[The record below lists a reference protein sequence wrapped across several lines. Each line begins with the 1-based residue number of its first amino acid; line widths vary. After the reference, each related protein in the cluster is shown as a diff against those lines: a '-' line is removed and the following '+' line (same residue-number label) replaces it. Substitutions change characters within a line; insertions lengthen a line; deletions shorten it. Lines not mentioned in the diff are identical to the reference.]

1 MLVAAAVCPCPP
13 LLVPEVAAG
22 AAPELDTARAA
33 CADALGVLAAAR
45 PDLLVVV
52 GPAEQSGRGVHAE
65 GTRGSFRGF
74 GVDVDVRLG
83 ADGGVG
89 VGVRLDAD
97 GGAGVGVRPG
107 ADVAGGVDVRPRA
120 DHGEG
125 QPRPLPTSLAVAAWL
140 LERTGW
146 SDAPIEG
153 LGVGEPLEPER
164 CIQTGR
170 EIAGRAERVA
180 LLVMGDAS
188 ACRTLKAPGY
198 LDERAAPFDAEVAR
212 ALGAAD
218 VAALRALD
226 AESAYELKAS
236 GRAPWQVLAGAA
248 EEAGLGGSLL
258 YEDAPYGVGYV
269 VAAWS

>member
-13 LLVPEVAAG
+13 LLVPPVAAG
-22 AAPELDTARAA
+22 AAPELDGARAA
-33 CADALGVLAAAR
+33 CTDALGVLAAAR
-45 PDLLVVV
+45 PDRLVVV
-52 GPAEQSGRGVHAE
+52 GPAEQSGRGPHPQGA
-65 GTRGSFRGF
+65 RGSFRGF

-83 ADGGVG
+83 PERGPV
-89 VGVRLDAD
+89 
-97 GGAGVGVRPG
+97 P
-107 ADVAGGVDVRPRA
+107 
-120 DHGEG
+120 E
-125 QPRPLPTSLAVAAWL
+125 RPLPTSLAVAAWL
-140 LERTGW
+140 LDRIDW

-170 EIAGRAERVA
+170 GIAARAERVA

-218 VAALRALD
+218 VAALQALD
-226 AESAYELKAS
+226 AELAYELKAS
-236 GRAPWQVLAGAA
+236 GRACWQVLAGAA
-248 EEAGLGGSLL
+248 EGADLGGSLL

-269 VAAWS
+269 VATWS

>member
-22 AAPELDTARAA
+22 AAPELDAARAA
-33 CADALGVLAAAR
+33 CSDALGVLAAAR

-52 GPAEQSGRGVHAE
+52 GTAGQDELGPYPQGAP
-65 GTRGSFRGF
+65 GTFRGF
-74 GVDVDVRLG
+74 GVDLDVRLG
-83 ADGGVG
+83 ATTHPVPE
-89 VGVRLDAD
+89 R
-97 GGAGVGVRPG
+97 
-107 ADVAGGVDVRPRA
+107 
-120 DHGEG
+120 E
-125 QPRPLPTSLAVAAWL
+125 LPTSLAVGAWL

-146 SDAPIEG
+146 ADAPIEG
-153 LGVGEPLEPER
+153 LGIAETLEPER
-164 CIQTGR
+164 CAETGR
-170 EIAGRAERVA
+170 ELAGRAGRVA

-226 AESAYELKAS
+226 PGPARELKAA
-236 GRAPWQVLAGAA
+236 GRAPWQILAGAA
-248 EEAGLGGSLL
+248 EHANLAGSLL
-258 YEDAPYGVGYV
+258 YEDAPYGVGYL
-269 VAAWS
+269 VATWS